1 MTENESDTHL
11 AFWESRFPGKG
22 EALMEILRPFYDW
35 EPELK
40 PVLPDLE
47 ERIRNVVFWRDTLD
61 VKVFTISDG
70 GSLWASLWDSLWSSP
85 RSSLRDSLRDS
96 LWASL
101 RDSLWDSL
109 RDSLRFSLGFFLLD
123 SLSASLFYSCGFIL
137 ADKPEEAAKLQP
149 LLDLWLAGN
158 FPVGFDKDGNLL
170 ILVADPES
178 E

>member
-109 RDSLRFSLGFFLLD
+109 W
-123 SLSASLFYSCGFIL
+123 ASLFYSCGFIL
-137 ADKPEEAAKLQP
+137 TNKPVEAAKFQP